1 LKKKFV
7 SDGGKGDR
15 GGASVEKRI
24 SRCGGRCA
32 AFGRND
38 VCSRFAEKEQETAR
52 AKTKGKSPSPSTA
65 LRVRRTTKRQR
76 EKTKGG
82 GEATTEAQR
91 TLSPFNLG
99 SEGKKEERR
108 TSLLLVVKAD
118 WMVS

>member
-32 AFGRND
+32 AFGRDD

-65 LRVRRTTKRQR
+65 LRVRMTTKGKGKRQKAEAKQQQR
-76 EKTKGG
+76 PNGLFPHSTLAQKAKKKR
-82 GEATTEAQR
+82 GEP
-91 TLSPFNLG
+91 LFFS
-99 SEGKKEERR
+99 
-108 TSLLLVVKAD
+108 
-118 WMVS
+118 W